1 MRYKKKFHKK
11 VWLGKF
17 SEFLVHSICHQCHL
31 HTVPYHI
38 TSKKFVD
45 FGCDQ
50 EKRRITV
57 QKEEP
62 VRLILLMQRD
72 NILYMT
78 DNTDVASFLA
88 DFYVLYKFASLEYV
102 ECAGI
107 LIMLLITYSSD
118 ANLDNK

>member
-1 MRYKKKFHKK
+1 VY
-11 VWLGKF
+11 
-17 SEFLVHSICHQCHL
+17 
-31 HTVPYHI
+31 
-38 TSKKFVD
+38 
-45 FGCDQ
+45 
-50 EKRRITV
+50 TV

-62 VRLILLMQRD
+62 VRLILLMQIE

-78 DNTDVASFLA
+78 DVASFMA
-88 DFYVLYKFASLEYV
+88 DFYVLYKFASVEYV

>member
-1 MRYKKKFHKK
+1 
-11 VWLGKF
+11 VPI
-17 SEFLVHSICHQCHL
+17 SHS
-31 HTVPYHI
+31 VY
-38 TSKKFVD
+38 
-45 FGCDQ
+45 
-50 EKRRITV
+50 TV

-62 VRLILLMQRD
+62 VRLILLMQRV

-78 DNTDVASFLA
+78 DTIHVASFLA

-107 LIMLLITYSSD
+107 LITLLITYSSD